1 MSVDSARRDFLGK
14 VTLKQALR
22 RTPHFR
28 FRQKRKRRRR
38 NNIIIMEKERRH
50 IHDDDEEEICDQ
62 RKSRTARQA
71 LEEVRVIILHIN
83 IIRSPNAFP
92 YLCISFS
99 SRCLRTSKRR
109 SRNDVRSRKAEIC
122 IEKSRAEKRAGIT
135 KGRKRKSGKMWT
147 ER

>member
-1 MSVDSARRDFLGK
+1 
-14 VTLKQALR
+14 
-22 RTPHFR
+22 
-28 FRQKRKRRRR
+28 
-38 NNIIIMEKERRH
+38 MEKERRH
-50 IHDDDEEEICDQ
+50 IHDDEEEEICDQ

-71 LEEVRVIILHIN
+71 LEEVRVIILHVN

-135 KGRKRKSGKMWT
+135 KGRKRKSGKTWT

>member
-1 MSVDSARRDFLGK
+1 
-14 VTLKQALR
+14 
-22 RTPHFR
+22 
-28 FRQKRKRRRR
+28 
-38 NNIIIMEKERRH
+38 MEKERRR
-50 IHDDDEEEICDQ
+50 IHDDDDEEEICDQ

-71 LEEVRVIILHIN
+71 LEEVRVIILHVN

-92 YLCISFS
+92 YLRISFS

-135 KGRKRKSGKMWT
+135 KGRKRKSGKTWT